1 MSKKIKNEIVQPKV
15 EPESCSICSDRY
27 TAVIRRKIICKYCQA
42 SACAKCIEQYLL
54 TRHEDAHCLHCR
66 VNYNDTSLQEICTKT
81 YLQQT
86 YYKHRQEV
94 LVNRER
100 ANLPGL
106 QELAQRTKH
115 RRDRYVIV
123 ERLNEEKKEI
133 KRAHMELCREYS
145 RIHNEIL
152 YMRIQNPPQ
161 DTTDLDIRFRE
172 LSVQIRTS
180 RIRQREK
187 NQEIY
192 NVRTGRGEYRYQ
204 NPNQAAEPVEEE
216 KERKKFIRR
225 CTRDGCQ
232 GFLSTAWKCA
242 LCEWYSC
249 ATCFA
254 VKSKEHDAPH
264 ECNKEDV
271 EMAEMIKKDS
281 KPCPK
286 CGEFITKSSGCFAED
301 TPILCWNGT
310 IKMSQDIVIGDELVG
325 DDGTKRI
332 VLDTLT
338 GEDTMYEVK
347 QNNGMTYVVNSEHTL
362 VLKMVQGSVIIHIPI
377 KDYLVLPPDA
387 KQKLYGFRCD
397 NKQLTMISITEIGKG
412 TYYGWSVDQNK
423 RFQLLDTTC
432 VKNCDQMFCICCQ
445 TPFSWNTGQIVT
457 NGIIHNPHYYEWLR
471 RNGGGTAPRNP
482 ADVPCGGYPAYW
494 ELVDVTQGARRM
506 YGNGNH
512 PFYEFHRLCMEIQ
525 EISQH
530 RYRSHIDQNATN
542 QINVRFLLNEINE
555 KKWGQL
561 LAQVEKKRK
570 RDQEIQ
576 EILGA
581 FRMVA
586 VELINRIQLWRTPDG
601 RSFASLSKDD
611 ADAIMN
617 PLLLEMSG
625 LIHMINEAF
634 QKLGQNSSVS
644 VPQIVSRMHRAG
656 HYYYCISYNKFRK
669 IRSKC
674 RSIQSDFP
682 TSADTV
688 ASVASTTADAEADA
702 DDSDDSDDSDDES
715 IEEEPIEDHVGYTV
729 QDYRALVT
737 HALPV
742 VIEDVTDDEELQQAI
757 QNSLDVDN

>member
-1 MSKKIKNEIVQPKV
+1 MSKKIKNEIIQPKV

-152 YMRIQNPPQ
+152 YMRIQSPPQ

-172 LSVQIRTS
+172 LSVQIRAS

-192 NVRTGRGEYRYQ
+192 NVRMGRGEYRYQ
-204 NPNQAAEPVEEE
+204 DPNQAAEPAEAAEPVEEE

-286 CGEFITKSSGCFAED
+286 CGEFITKSSG
-301 TPILCWNGT
+301 
-310 IKMSQDIVIGDELVG
+310 
-325 DDGTKRI
+325 
-332 VLDTLT
+332 
-338 GEDTMYEVK
+338 
-347 QNNGMTYVVNSEHTL
+347 
-362 VLKMVQGSVIIHIPI
+362 
-377 KDYLVLPPDA
+377 
-387 KQKLYGFRCD
+387 
-397 NKQLTMISITEIGKG
+397 
-412 TYYGWSVDQNK
+412 
-423 RFQLLDTTC
+423 
-432 VKNCDQMFCICCQ
+432 CDQMFCICCQ

-611 ADAIMN
+611 ADDIMN

-656 HYYYCISYNKFRK
+656 HYYYCIGYNKFRK

-674 RSIQSDFP
+674 RSIQSDSP

-688 ASVASTTADAEADA
+688 ASVASTTADADADA
-702 DDSDDSDDSDDES
+702 DAEADDDSDDSDDES
-715 IEEEPIEDHVGYTV
+715 IEEEPIEEHVGYTV